1 MMVYEYIR
9 IIASY
14 SPLDIKYFVIIHT
27 KLCCWLD
34 VVIMNIIYFLVIQ
47 VYSMTVRQVEIVVQK
62 SILWQ
67 TRSLFY
73 IAPVP
78 VVET

>member
-1 MMVYEYIR
+1 MMYEYIR
-9 IIASY
+9 IIASNF
-14 SPLDIKYFVIIHT
+14 PLDIKYSVIVHT
-27 KLCCWLD
+27 KFCCWLD

-47 VYSMTVRQVEIVVQK
+47 VSSMTFRQVEIVVRK

-67 TRSLFY
+67 TRSLFCV
-73 IAPVP
+73 APVP